1 MKTRFSLF
9 FWVLFASAGL
19 YAQTHIK
26 VDNPSTWSTS
36 SLQDYI
42 GQTVIFD
49 VPIYVCSNSSGYTV
63 STRRLFT
70 PTNQHIPC
78 IPQSKN
84 PFYQLNADGAMSLSG
99 VSGYHRCGEKIY
111 NLKAKV
117 NGTSSLS
124 FISGEWRG
132 NTRAELEAGIP
143 EEDLGDYR
151 LLICT
156 MNLEYYL
163 AAGTGSG
170 GMGPST
176 SAQHQ
181 KQRTKI
187 RKALARIAA
196 DVYGFVEIESGD
208 VALQEIADDL
218 NSSLSGRSY
227 TIISDG
233 SSPNGTFTKA
243 GFVYDAKK
251 VEPIGKLQ
259 EINEKVTNRK
269 KMICFKEKETGEY
282 FIFSVNHFKAK
293 SGSGAAGG
301 DANQNDGQGQFNAT
315 RVAEA
320 QAIINHYTAYSK
332 QAAIKRE
339 KDILIMGDL
348 NAYGKEDPIMLF
360 LKNGM
365 LDLHREFH
373 ADTSYSYQFGGL
385 AGYLDH
391 AICSPTLFPQ
401 VTGVCGFHI
410 NSDEKDDYTYD
421 KSSDNT
427 MFRCSDHDPV
437 LVGLKLDST
446 LNYDPSPTIN
456 TVEVM
461 SDNTAEL
468 TIRNAFIDGTDSYY
482 AIYDISGRPI
492 AWSAKPIKIESNLE
506 VIQKPTAPGVYIIY
520 IYYQGAVYPH
530 KFIVR

>member
-9 FWVLFASAGL
+9 FLVLFASASL
-19 YAQTHIK
+19 SAQTHIK
-26 VDNPSTWSTS
+26 VDNPDTWSTS
-36 SLQDYI
+36 ALSSYI

-49 VPIYVCSNSSGYTV
+49 VPIYVCSNSGGYTV

-70 PTNQHIPC
+70 PTNQAIPRSAQY
-78 IPQSKN
+78 QSVVA
-84 PFYQLNADGAMSLSG
+84 LNNSGAMSLSG

-117 NGTSSLS
+117 SSTSSLS

-143 EEDLGDYR
+143 KEDLGDYR

-170 GMGPST
+170 GMGPS
-176 SAQHQ
+176 SSSQHQ

-187 RKALARIAA
+187 SKALARVAA
-196 DVYGFVEIESGD
+196 DIYGFVEIESGD
-208 VALQEIADDL
+208 VALQEIANDL
-218 NSSLSGRSY
+218 NSNLSGRNY

-233 SSPNGTFTKA
+233 TSPNGTFTKA

-269 KMICFKEKETGEY
+269 KMICFKEKETGEL
-282 FIFSVNHFKAK
+282 FILSVNHFKAK

-320 QAIINHYTAYSK
+320 QAVINHYTAYSK

-373 ADTSYSYQFGGL
+373 ADTSYSYQFAGL

-391 AICSPTLFPQ
+391 AICNATLFPQ
-401 VTGVCGFHI
+401 VTGMCGFHI

-421 KSSDNT
+421 KSNDNT

-446 LNYDPSPTIN
+446 LNYDPSPALN
-456 TVEVM
+456 TVEVL
-461 SDNTAEL
+461 SDNTAQL
-468 TIRNAFIDGTDSYY
+468 TIRNAHIDGENSYY
-482 AIYDISGRPI
+482 VIYDICGRPV
-492 AWSAKPIKIESNLE
+492 ANSTPIKIESNME
-506 VIQKPTAPGVYIIY
+506 IIERPTAPGVYIIY
-520 IYYQGAVYPH
+520 IFYQGVVYPH